1 MRIRNNMPK
10 KDIKGKIFNYEN
22 YIGGVDMP
30 PMSVG
35 VMSPSLYSGSR
46 PLSGAQSNKVLSKDK
61 SKPPKPVSLIDEY
74 NKKILER
81 GADREI
87 NTNDLP
93 PVIK

>member
-1 MRIRNNMPK
+1 MSK
-10 KDIKGKIFNYEN
+10 KDIKEKIFNYEN

-30 PMSVG
+30 PMNVG
-35 VMSPSLYSGSR
+35 IMSPSLYSGSR
-46 PLSGAQSNKVLSKDK
+46 PLSGVQSNKVLKTDK
-61 SKPPKPVSLIDEY
+61 STKPPKPVSVIDEY

-81 GADREI
+81 VADREI